1 MTIWAILENSIRES
15 RYLLTQYNIHKY
27 RFGKRRTEHML
38 PGLDIALI
46 LTRYFPLRPVKN
58 SFGNNSPSRDKKKIN
73 RKGV

>member
-1 MTIWAILENSIRES
+1 
-15 RYLLTQYNIHKY
+15 
-27 RFGKRRTEHML
+27 ML